1 MKVPIKNKKI
11 KIKALSETTDR
22 KINEFLNEDQK
33 RNLKSDKRILT
44 LRNQENAS
52 NSFLLEK
59 RILYHEKNPLL
70 LCLCCF

>member
-33 RNLKSDKRILT
+33 
-44 LRNQENAS
+44 
-52 NSFLLEK
+52 EK
-59 RILYHEKNPLL
+59 FKI
-70 LCLCCF
+70 